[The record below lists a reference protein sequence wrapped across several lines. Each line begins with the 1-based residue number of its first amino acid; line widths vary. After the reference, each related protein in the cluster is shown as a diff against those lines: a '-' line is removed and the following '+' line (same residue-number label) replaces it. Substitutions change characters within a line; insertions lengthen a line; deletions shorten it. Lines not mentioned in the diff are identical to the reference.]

1 MAVLLLVAA
10 LLTLPPF
17 LVADARSA
25 ENPLSSTVPA
35 LGGQPDGGND
45 GGSDDDE
52 GGAGEEDGD
61 AAGEA
66 PDEPSP
72 LQVELP
78 QFVGEPLSA
87 SAWKTYLRAVL
98 RAFAE
103 NLPDLL
109 VALARAL
116 LVLLVF
122 WFLFRVLAGVLGGFL
137 RRSNADPSVGQIV
150 SRLIKYVLVVFALI
164 MAASQLGFN
173 VGSVLAGIG
182 IAGLALGLA
191 AQESLS
197 NLVAGLTILLDRP
210 YRVGD
215 NVTIAGT
222 FGKVQ
227 KIGLRTTRILTVER
241 LDTILPNR
249 EIINQKIVNHT
260 SNPHLRLAV
269 VVSIAYKEDTRA
281 ARAALLAAVAG
292 HELIHEEPASEVAVV
307 RLAESGVDLELRVWL
322 RDPHREREALWEFTE
337 LAKIALDEAGIEI
350 PFPQRT
356 LHFAGGG
363 PGAAAL
369 RAAAGGADE
378 GAASESAERRE

>member
-1 MAVLLLVAA
+1 MPRATAVLLLAAA
-10 LLTLPPF
+10 LLTLPPCI
-17 LVADARSA
+17 AGAA
-25 ENPLSSTVPA
+25 EVPNPLAPA
-35 LGGQPDGGND
+35 APAP
-45 GGSDDDE
+45 GGSQ
-52 GGAGEEDGD
+52 D
-61 AAGEA
+61 ADGEA
-66 PDEPSP
+66 EEEAGAEAPEEPSP

-78 QFVGEPLSA
+78 EFAGDPLSA
-87 SAWKTYLRAVL
+87 EAWELYLRAVL
-98 RAFAE
+98 RAFAN

-109 VALARAL
+109 VALFKAL
-116 LVLLVF
+116 LVLVAF
-122 WFLFRVLAGVLGGFL
+122 WILFRLLAGVLGGFL
-137 RRSNADPSVGQIV
+137 RRSNADPSVGQMAA
-150 SRLIKYVLVVFALI
+150 RLLKYVLVAFALI

-173 VGSVLAGIG
+173 VGSVLAGVG

-191 AQESLS
+191 AQESLA

-227 KIGLRTTRILTVER
+227 QIGLRTTRILTVER

-249 EIINQKIVNHT
+249 EIINQKIINHT

-269 VVSIAYKEDTRA
+269 VVSIAYKEDTRV

-292 HELIHEEPASEVAVV
+292 HELIHEEPAPEVAVV

-322 RDPHREREALWEFTE
+322 RDPHREREAMWEFTE

-356 LHFAGGG
+356 IHFAD
-363 PGAAAL
+363 PDAAA
-369 RAAAGGADE
+369 
-378 GAASESAERRE
+378 RRR